1 MREKLH
7 SQRETLISL
16 SKSIDSWPN
25 RETLQGR
32 SHHLEKIHDWCIKEY
47 VRYVI
52 NSSVYQ
58 SLTVSWW
65 EMNIWPSLQN
75 HTFHNSIFSLFE
87 PEAVCIFRWLC
98 SLFVKAVFTLVTLM
112 EEHNYVWFYFFSM
125 SSINFFSI
133 TQENW

>member
-25 RETLQGR
+25 RETLQVR

-47 VRYVI
+47 VHYVI

-58 SLTVSWW
+58 SLTVS
-65 EMNIWPSLQN
+65 
-75 HTFHNSIFSLFE
+75 
-87 PEAVCIFRWLC
+87 
-98 SLFVKAVFTLVTLM
+98 
-112 EEHNYVWFYFFSM
+112 
-125 SSINFFSI
+125 
-133 TQENW
+133 